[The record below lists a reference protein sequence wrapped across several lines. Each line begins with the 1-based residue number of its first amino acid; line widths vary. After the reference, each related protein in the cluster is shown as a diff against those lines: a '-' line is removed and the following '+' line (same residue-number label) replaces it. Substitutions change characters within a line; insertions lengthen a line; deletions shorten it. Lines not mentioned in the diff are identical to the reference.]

1 MSPQQEHFKECA
13 PLLLKQARKDLE
25 NMYVER
31 AILLCQHEQAVESN
45 ARLIKEVERLRKRL
59 WKISSMCDDDDGPG
73 KKKRKKGNESAT
85 RLTELDSS
93 CYSPHSPAPESPCY
107 FPS

>member
-45 ARLIKEVERLRKRL
+45 ARLVKEVERLRKKL
-59 WKISSMCDDDDGPG
+59 WNISSMCADDGPI
-73 KKKRKKGNESAT
+73 KKRKKGTESAT

-93 CYSPHSPAPESPCY
+93 AQFVYKAT
-107 FPS
+107 